1 MRGGIAS
8 RRGAPQQAP
17 SAAADTIRRTVR
29 RLQSLALALGLVVS
43 IGVRAQEPTGEY
55 RLKAAFVARFPEF
68 VEWPPPA
75 WEGRA
80 TLDVCVTSPNP
91 FGLALADIVRGE
103 RVRGRSVSVHE
114 IAGDS
119 DMSKCH
125 VLFVGSDR
133 GRAAVVKRAAA
144 LPILTVGDGP
154 RFLDEGG
161 IVQFRI
167 IENRVRFE
175 ISAEAAQR
183 AGLRLSPQLLRLA
196 SNVRGEP

>member
-1 MRGGIAS
+1 MQRSQCLI
-8 RRGAPQQAP
+8 
-17 SAAADTIRRTVR
+17 
-29 RLQSLALALGLVVS
+29 LAVCLVIS
-43 IGVRAQEPTGEY
+43 IGVGAQEPTGEY

-103 RVRGRSVSVHE
+103 RVRGRSVVVHE

-119 DMSKCH
+119 DMSNCH
-125 VLFVGSDR
+125 VLFVASDA

-144 LPILTVGDGP
+144 RPILTVGDGP

-161 IVQFRI
+161 IVQFRLVD
-167 IENRVRFE
+167 NRIRFE

-183 AGLRLSPQLLRLA
+183 VGLRLSPQLLRLA
-196 SNVRGEP
+196 SDVRGEL